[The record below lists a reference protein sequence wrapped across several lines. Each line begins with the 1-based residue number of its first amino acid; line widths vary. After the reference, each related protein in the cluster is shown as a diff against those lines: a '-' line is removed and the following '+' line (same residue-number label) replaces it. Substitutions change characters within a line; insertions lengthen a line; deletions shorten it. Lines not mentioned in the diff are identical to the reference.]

1 MKYAKTR
8 KFHAAEDLKLRLNVH
23 LHDYGAFA
31 YDGSQLCNR
40 ALFHTSV
47 PGNYTVGS
55 VLCSHVK
62 AVFINRSR
70 ISPSFSKV
78 KY

>member
-8 KFHAAEDLKLRLNVH
+8 KFHTAEGLKLPLKVH
-23 LHDYGAFA
+23 LNDHRAFA
-31 YDGSQLCNR
+31 YEGSELCTR
-40 ALFHTSV
+40 ALFYTAV
-47 PGNYTVGS
+47 PANYTIGS

-62 AVFINRSR
+62 AVFIIRSR
-70 ISPSFSKV
+70 ISPWFSKV